1 MHVIFS
7 AFAALAS
14 TLSLGALAA
23 EPVPREGV
31 WIIEEYIAADS
42 DGDGVKDAADACPQS
57 LIGAIVNKQGC
68 AKGGVI
74 AWLSK
79 PTKPSSKSRD
89 CARSVIYCN
98 KNVIL
103 FSGPASGAQSPL
115 LLAYWLREWY
125 NLHNR
130 KRGFT

>member
-1 MHVIFS
+1 MHVIFT

-14 TLSLGALAA
+14 TFSLGALAA

-68 AKGGVI
+68 ALMVESLRGYKRVVKTQFK
-74 AWLSK
+74 K
-79 PTKPSSKSRD
+79 PDAIPP
-89 CARSVIYCN
+89 AR
-98 KNVIL
+98 
-103 FSGPASGAQSPL
+103 
-115 LLAYWLREWY
+115 
-125 NLHNR
+125 
-130 KRGFT
+130 